1 MPNAEFSSGRSE
13 HTRSKGARGEDRAVD
28 FLVDKGYTVVA
39 RNYRTRNGEIDCI
52 AKDTD
57 GTTVF
62 IEVKSSTSTSCG
74 HPSLWVTPAKQ
85 RKLMTLARCY
95 LAAHGTLAC
104 KCRFDVVALT
114 PDKIE
119 HIRNAIIG

>member
-1 MPNAEFSSGRSE
+1 MPGGEFSTVKHE
-13 HTRSKGARGEDRAVD
+13 HTRSKGARGEDRAVAY
-28 FLVDKGYTVVA
+28 LVDKGYTVVA
-39 RNYRTRNGEIDCI
+39 RNYRTRSGEIDCI
-52 AKDTD
+52 AKDID

-62 IEVKSSTSTSCG
+62 VEVKSSSSTSCG

-85 RKLMTLARCY
+85 RKLVTLARCY

-114 PDKIE
+114 PGKIE